1 VRVEVPY
8 RAGILVQP
16 AIPIIRLLIVWTWVG
31 ALRFPDDPSCAF
43 APFHD
48 PGRTNGP
55 SPMMV
60 PLVLPLPSRGQRLQ
74 RDMMSG
80 LPWGLSACCLRFM
93 RDVAMPMQDSLP
105 AGWLTFAERELNPL
119 GRDERF
125 PSCYISSPFLDLS

>member
-1 VRVEVPY
+1 
-8 RAGILVQP
+8 
-16 AIPIIRLLIVWTWVG
+16 
-31 ALRFPDDPSCAF
+31 
-43 APFHD
+43 
-48 PGRTNGP
+48 P

-60 PLVLPLPSRGQRLQ
+60 PLVLPLPSRGQRLP

-125 PSCYISSPFLDLS
+125 PSSYISSPFPGFILTRREFITTGSAAVAWPLAALAQQPKRLPVVGLVASSAPIVDMDGSNPTAQ